1 METFT
6 LLLEVV
12 VILAASTLV
21 SALLRRSGQPRV
33 IGQMVA
39 GILIGP
45 SFLGAIAPVMSAQ
58 LFPPAALG
66 HLSAMSQFGLVIY
79 MLLVGV
85 SLDHKEVRTQGHA
98 AVVISHVSIVVPFFL
113 GGLLSLYL
121 YPRLGEDSV
130 SFTGFT
136 LFLGAAMSITAFP
149 VLARILSEENLMGTR
164 LGSLTI
170 ACAAVDDV
178 TGWCILASILAIVNG
193 AQSAY
198 AQYVTVLSAAVY
210 IAVMLLVMKPLLAR
224 AEPAVSRLR
233 LSEHSLLTLVVCLG
247 LTSALITD
255 WLGIHALFGAFLFG
269 AILPRSGFLRVVPEK
284 LQSFVEALLLPLFFA
299 FTGLRTSIGLLNG
312 ADMWF
317 YWALAMGV
325 AVLAKLGGCLLAA
338 RASGIPWTE
347 SLSIGLLMNTRGLME
362 LVILNIGLDAGII
375 SPSLFAIMVLMAL
388 STTFMTTPLLR
399 LCCGSRLRQLDSA
412 AAAARSLPT
421 AG

>member
-6 LLLEVV
+6 LLRQIV
-12 VILAASTLV
+12 VILAACMV
-21 SALLRRSGQPRV
+21 VCAVLRRSGQPRV
-33 IGQMVA
+33 VGQMMA

-45 SFLGAIAPVMSAQ
+45 SFLGAIAPGLSAEV
-58 LFPPAALG
+58 FAPASLG
-66 HLSAMSQFGLVIY
+66 HLSAMSQFGLVVY

-85 SLDHKEVRTQGHA
+85 ALDHKEVRTQGHA
-98 AVVISHVSIVVPFFL
+98 ALLISHVSIVIPFFL
-113 GGLLSLYL
+113 GGVLSLYL

-149 VLARILSEENLMGTR
+149 VLARILTEENLMGTR

-178 TGWCILASILAIVNG
+178 TGWCILASILALVNG
-193 AQSAY
+193 AHSAFAQSM
-198 AQYVTVLSAAVY
+198 TVLGVAVY
-210 IAVMLLVMKPLLAR
+210 IAVMLFVVKPLAAR
-224 AEPAVSRLR
+224 SEPVVAKLR
-233 LSEHSLLTLVVCLG
+233 LGEHSLLTVVICLG

-269 AILPRSGFLRVVPEK
+269 AILPRSGFMRVLPQK
-284 LQSFVEALLLPLFFA
+284 LQSFVEASLLPLFFA
-299 FTGLRTSIGLLNG
+299 FTGLRTSIGLVDG
-312 ADMWF
+312 AEMWG
-317 YWALAMGV
+317 YWILVMAV

-338 RASGIPWTE
+338 RVSGVGWTE

-375 SPSLFAIMVLMAL
+375 SPSLFAIMVMMAL

-399 LCCGSRLRQLDSA
+399 LVSGARVRHSA
-412 AAAARSLPT
+412 NAGAVAESVPT